1 MGQGADVNTGPP
13 TLRATGLYE
22 LSWGRQAVPG
32 DRGWHVA
39 TSPTAPMQLVT
50 WAEWQAIAAAASVST
65 VAMLAALAASPA
77 AAAWADAEAMAAA
90 HGPGVI
96 TLRGQTRARYAAWDG
111 VQPSPW
117 TD

>member
-13 TLRATGLYE
+13 TLKAPGLYE
-22 LSWGRQAVPG
+22 LSWGRQLAPG

-39 TSPTAPMQLVT
+39 TSPTQLVT
-50 WAEWQAIAAAASVST
+50 WAQWQALTAAA
-65 VAMLAALAASPA
+65 VAGPMPFRAALAASPA
-77 AAAWADAEAMAAA
+77 AAAWEDAEEMAEVY
-90 HGPGVI
+90 GPGVPA
-96 TLRGQTRARYAAWDG
+96 LRGQVRARYAAWDG

>member
-13 TLRATGLYE
+13 TLRAAGLYE
-22 LSWGRQAVPG
+22 LSWGRQLAPG

-39 TSPTAPMQLVT
+39 TSAAQHVT
-50 WAEWQAIAAAASVST
+50 WTEWQAIAAAASVST
-65 VAMLAALAASPA
+65 VAMLTALAASPA

-96 TLRGQTRARYAAWDG
+96 ALRGQTRARYAAWDG
-111 VQPSPW
+111 VQPGPW